1 MTPLD
6 DAGIREEKPW
16 RCFGVR
22 AKNAASMN
30 YAPIDADGHGRPERG
45 LL

>member
-1 MTPLD
+1 MPASAKKSL
-6 DAGIREEKPW
+6 
-16 RCFGVR
+16 GV
-22 AKNAASMN
+22 ASVFAQKTAASMN